1 MNKKEIT
8 AVCAFVFDKDGNILA
23 VKNSRGWDIPGGNVE
38 QGESP
43 DRAVIREVF
52 EEASVIV
59 DNAQLFHIQE
69 FSSLGWRIAYYHC
82 NLIEI
87 KTFQKEF
94 ETTHREFMSISDF
107 LSVYGGEDL
116 KETDELIAKA
126 QEVFNTYSA
135 SFDFLKN
142 EPELYS
148 KSDLRKRY

>member
-23 VKNSRGWDIPGGNVE
+23 VKNSRGWDIPGGKVE
-38 QGESP
+38 KGESS
-43 DRAVIREVF
+43 DGAVIREVF
-52 EEASVIV
+52 EEASVVV
-59 DNAQLFHIQE
+59 DKVQLFHIQE

-107 LSVYGGEDL
+107 LSV
-116 KETDELIAKA
+116 
-126 QEVFNTYSA
+126 SA
-135 SFDFLKN
+135 VKI
-142 EPELYS
+142 
-148 KSDLRKRY
+148 